1 MICISEELIEPNSL
15 VVRLSFV
22 PIGSLNRPLSEAA
35 IKLGRV
41 PVCENVNACN
51 LFLQGM

>member
-1 MICISEELIEPNSL
+1 MICICEELIEPNSL
-15 VVRLSFV
+15 VVRLGFV
-22 PIGSLNRPLSEAA
+22 PIGSFNHPLPEVA

-41 PVCENVNACN
+41 PVCENVNAWN